1 MSALDQALLRAV
13 QQQVSSG
20 IVGKVF
26 AFAQALEPLPDPEN
40 WYDMPLGIRD
50 KRLLSIR
57 AMAFGSDFAGTVTC
71 NPCKEKIEFN
81 VDIGDF
87 ISLSGGDNTFQVSYQ
102 GRQYS
107 FRPLSTRDLMAISNS
122 GQDSGPNDLVKIL
135 CLDDDLVKDRILER
149 PEFIERV
156 NQALEEHQCISDIA
170 LTSDCPECRHT
181 MKSIFDIVH
190 VLDADITHAAGL
202 FLEEIHQLA
211 TAYGWTEDTIFSVPR
226 ARRNWYV
233 KRIQAK

>member
-13 QQQVSSG
+13 QQQVSTG
-20 IVGKVF
+20 IFGKVF
-26 AFAQALEPLPDPEN
+26 AFAQALEPLEDLEN
-40 WYDMPLGIRD
+40 WYDMPLGVRD
-50 KRLLSIR
+50 KRLLSLR
-57 AMAFGSDFAGTVTC
+57 VKAFDSGFAGTVTC
-71 NPCKEKIEFN
+71 DLCKEKIEFN

-87 ISLSGGDNTFQVSYQ
+87 ISLPGTVSTFQVPYQ

-122 GQDSGPNDLVKIL
+122 GQDSGSKDLVKIL
-135 CLDDDLVKDRILER
+135 CLNDDPAKDLILER
-149 PEFIERV
+149 PELIERV
-156 NQALEEHQCISDIA
+156 NRALEEHQSISDIV

-202 FLEEIHQLA
+202 FLEDIHQLA
-211 TAYGWTEDTIFSVPR
+211 TAYGWTEDTIFSIPR

-233 KRIQAK
+233 KRIQTK

>member
-1 MSALDQALLRAV
+1 ALGFV
-13 QQQVSSG
+13 
-20 IVGKVF
+20 
-26 AFAQALEPLPDPEN
+26 N
-40 WYDMPLGIRD
+40 WLW
-50 KRLLSIR
+50 
-57 AMAFGSDFAGTVTC
+57 
-71 NPCKEKIEFN
+71 E
-81 VDIGDF
+81 
-87 ISLSGGDNTFQVSYQ
+87 
-102 GRQYS
+102 
-107 FRPLSTRDLMAISNS
+107 TRDTARTWTKRFFDLPGLNVPMTSDLNQEQIGGWHQYTHSATTVGWLGHHFYLHWRYGMDRDFMRDRAYPWLREASVFFDAITE
-122 GQDSGPNDLVKIL
+122 KRL

-226 ARRNWYV
+226 TRRNWYV